1 MYNSTFYAIYPG
13 LPVEMV
19 SSDLVNATA
28 VTVSWTASSLFST
41 WLQYISSYT
50 TTGAIMSQYETLVPP
65 GVGSTDVALEDD
77 ITLDES
83 KEDIQHIFTL
93 QFIVTLDDPNTNAP
107 ITTNEFT
114 FGMNCCVCMCTCHI

>member
-1 MYNSTFYAIYPG
+1 
-13 LPVEMV
+13 MV
-19 SSDLVNATA
+19 SSILVNATA
-28 VTVSWTASSLFST
+28 VKVSWTASSLFST
-41 WLQYISSYT
+41 WLQYISSCT

-93 QFIVTLDDPNTNAP
+93 QFILTLDDPNTHSP
-107 ITTNEFT
+107 TTTTEFT
-114 FGMNCCVCMCTCHI
+114 FGMNCRVYMYMSYLKMILFYR

>member
-1 MYNSTFYAIYPG
+1 MLCPV

-19 SSDLVNATA
+19 FSDLVNATA
-28 VTVSWTASSLFST
+28 VTVSWAASSLFST

-50 TTGAIMSQYETLVPP
+50 TTGAIMSQYETLLPP

-93 QFIVTLDDPNTNAP
+93 QYIVTLDDPNTHGP

-114 FGMNCCVCMCTCHI
+114 FGMNCHVYVYMSYLKTILFYR

>member
-1 MYNSTFYAIYPG
+1 M
-13 LPVEMV
+13 
-19 SSDLVNATA
+19 NATA
-28 VTVSWTASSLFST
+28 VTVSWAASSSFST

-50 TTGAIMSQYETLVPP
+50 TTRAIMSQYETLVPP

-93 QFIVTLDDPNTNAP
+93 QFIVTLDDPNTHAP

-114 FGMNCCVCMCTCHI
+114 FGMKCCVYVFMSYLKIILFYR